1 MSTWN
6 GYWPDVFSFQLHR
19 LQFQHS
25 GSAWFLSRT
34 DTDSF
39 EGFLVFPYSLH
50 VDASGRESPLHHNR
64 VNRKLPWSRLFS
76 DSTIQ
81 LQSAD
86 REC

>member
-6 GYWPDVFSFQLHR
+6 GYFPGAYSFQLHR

-25 GSAWFLSRT
+25 VSAWFLSRA
-34 DTDSF
+34 DTDCF
-39 EGFLVFPYSLH
+39 EGFCGFPYSVH
-50 VDASGRESPLHHNR
+50 VDTSGRESPLHHNR
-64 VNRKLPWSRLFS
+64 VLWNLSGSRLFS

-81 LQSAD
+81 VQSAD